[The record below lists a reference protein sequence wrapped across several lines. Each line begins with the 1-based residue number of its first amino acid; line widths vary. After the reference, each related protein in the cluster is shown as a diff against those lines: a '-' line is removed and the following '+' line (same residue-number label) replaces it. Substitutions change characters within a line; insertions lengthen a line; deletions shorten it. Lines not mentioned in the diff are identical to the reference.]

1 LERHT
6 KPPVNFIAERGAKP
20 MTGTK
25 PRLITFGISHYC
37 EKARWALDWHGVDYD
52 EIGWPP
58 GLHVI
63 LSKLR
68 GAKHTTVPILLDG
81 KRVIQGSGAII
92 DWADDQAQESSRR
105 LTFPSALEIE
115 RRADDGIGISAR
127 RLFYAG
133 ILPEAPDVVKPAFFA
148 NTSRLHRLIGNVMWP
163 VTPRVIMTRYE
174 IRPGAGQESRA
185 KLDVELDWL
194 DSLLADGRQ
203 YLSGDRFSRA
213 DITVA
218 SLLAPLAPPEQMK
231 TYHNLALPKALIADF
246 ERWRDRP
253 IMRWMA
259 ERYRTGRAN
268 T

>member
-1 LERHT
+1 
-6 KPPVNFIAERGAKP
+6 

-25 PRLITFGISHYC
+25 PQLITFGVSHYC
-37 EKARWALDWHGVDYD
+37 EKARWALDWHGVDHG

-58 GLHVI
+58 LLHAI
-63 LSKLR
+63 LAKWR

-92 DWADDQAQESSRR
+92 DWADQQAQDSARR

-115 RRADDGIGISAR
+115 RRADDSIGINAR

-133 ILPEAPDVVKPAFFA
+133 ILPEAPHVIKPAFFT
-148 NTSRLHRLIGNVMWP
+148 NTSSLHRLIGNIMWP
-163 VTPRVIMTRYE
+163 VVPRVIMMKYE
-174 IRPGAGQESRA
+174 IRPGAAQESRA
-185 KLDVELDWL
+185 KLAVELDWL

-203 YLSGDRFSRA
+203 YLAGDRFSRA

-231 TYHNLALPKALIADF
+231 TYHNLALPEALIADF
-246 ERWRDRP
+246 ERWKDRP
-253 IMRWMA
+253 IMRWTV
-259 ERYRTGRAN
+259 ELYRIGRAAN
-268 T
+268 GLHHGPLPPSEHLPA